1 VPLDQGE
8 QIMGIFDKIKH
19 AIFGDKGVL
28 GTGIGA
34 SPAAQS
40 SHPQTT
46 AAEPTSQAAPRP
58 AAPAGQPA
66 AAPAP
71 AAQPVDVEAI
81 LTQKAQA
88 YGKPNNWRTS
98 IVDLLTLLGLDSS
111 LAARKELADDLGVH
125 AGEAGSA
132 EQNIALHKAVMQ
144 ALAKNGGKVPAELTD

>member
-1 VPLDQGE
+1 
-8 QIMGIFDKIKH
+8 MSIFDKIKH
-19 AIFGDKGVL
+19 AIFGDKGPL
-28 GTGIGA
+28 GSWEKKDA
-34 SPAAQS
+34 PAGQPPQTP
-40 SHPQTT
+40 HPQTS
-46 AAEPTSQAAPRP
+46 AAEPTSRQAPAAPP

-66 AAPAP
+66 AAQPVP
-71 AAQPVDVEAI
+71 QQPVDVEAI

-111 LAARKELADDLGVH
+111 LAARKELASDLDVH
-125 AGEAGSA
+125 AGEHGSA